1 MKSECERCFRIALLL
16 FLSLGAAM
24 INSAA
29 AQDKE
34 IIEAAKRE
42 GKVTIFGSIQDDV
55 MRDILS
61 SFEKKYPG
69 VKPTYWR
76 ASTTAVM
83 ERAMAEFRTGRVSW
97 DVFFTGV
104 DAMEIMRRE
113 GMFLKY
119 QTPAAANF
127 DKAFHH
133 EFYSPNYR
141 NSIVGFIYNTRYIKP
156 VEAPKSYWDYVDPK
170 WDGKTVMSDP
180 TVHTSMVKWLSSLES
195 VLGDQGKED
204 EYIQRLAASR
214 PMLHNSFTPGVETI
228 SSGEKPLGINYIKY
242 ACDLGKKG
250 VPLDYVRLPAY
261 LAEGNYI
268 AVGSKAQNP
277 NAAKLWIDHW
287 YSRDSM
293 EILAKDCEFVNL
305 RGVYPP
311 LKDADKIK
319 VIDSAQRSEKEYKQL
334 GEKYGKLFRK

>member
-1 MKSECERCFRIALLL
+1 MTSLWQRWSKNVLVSLLCVAVL
-16 FLSLGAAM
+16 ATGAAL
-24 INSAA
+24 

-34 IIEAAKRE
+34 ILEGAKRE

-55 MRDILS
+55 MRDILG

-69 VKPTYWR
+69 IKPIYWR

-119 QTPAAANF
+119 QTAAAANF

-141 NSIVGFIYNTRYIKP
+141 NSVVGFIYNTRYLKP
-156 VEAPKSYWDYVDPK
+156 AEAPKSYWDYIDSK

-180 TVHTSMVKWLSSLES
+180 SVHTSMVKWLSSLEA

-242 ACDLGKKG
+242 VCDLSKKG

-287 YSRDSM
+287 YSRESM
-293 EILAKDCEFVNL
+293 EVLAKDCEFVNL

-319 VIDSAQRSEKEYKQL
+319 VIESAQRSDKEYKQL